1 VALAGLARTESRS
14 KAEIL
19 DDLSGK
25 VTDPLPTLELGS
37 WIGILTVDMEL
48 SDYGMALRWLA
59 SSRDD
64 SIRSPPRSDGVNEL
78 LFWLLLR
85 VDTLL
90 LALLQ
95 EWLDQPRADMPRI
108 EEAIGRLLA
117 DAQAA
122 AEPDQ
127 LVPALHLSEFLR
139 QLDSEP
145 DLGTKALSGRL
156 EILAT
161 LDLIRQGD
169 EPTSPPE
176 PDPRLG
182 ALVSNLRGRPLTT
195 AGALTFLDQGYFS
208 GLAADPPQST
218 MRATSPDQALLW
230 MVRAYLSIRRPLG
243 FTPGRPIS
251 VLACCLALR
260 EGIAM
265 EIRDAYDCIYEAA
278 ARWSEYLHFSGGSRF
293 DREFLIRID
302 PVLEELLESEL
313 DEVAASRGR

>member
-1 VALAGLARTESRS
+1 MKNQPEIKAGYVDALWRFFASLRLTVIILLTLAV
-14 KAEIL
+14 
-19 DDLSGK
+19 LSGIG
-25 VTDPLPTLELGS
+25 TILPQNQS
-37 WIGILTVDMEL
+37 PA
-48 SDYGMALRWLA
+48 DYFRIFG
-59 SSRDD
+59 
-64 SIRSPPRSDGVNEL
+64 P
-78 LFWLLLR
+78 FWY
-85 VDTLL
+85 
-90 LALLQ
+90 Q
-95 EWLDQPRADMPRI
+95 
-108 EEAIGRLLA
+108 
-117 DAQAA
+117 
-122 AEPDQ
+122 
-127 LVPALHLSEFLR
+127 
-139 QLDSEP
+139 
-145 DLGTKALSGRL
+145 
-156 EILAT
+156 ILAT